1 MSQTALLVIDLQ
13 NDYFPNGKFPLW
25 NTELVLNNVKT
36 LINHANKQQMP
47 ILLVQHISS
56 APKGKAPFFE
66 QGSEGVDI
74 HSDILAIC
82 TNAKIIQKKF
92 ADSFHETNLSSV
104 LSELAI
110 DELLICGMM
119 TQNCVTHTAM
129 SKQAENYK
137 VSVIQ
142 DCCTT
147 TDQMIHNIALN
158 AVGVHIPL
166 VDLAEL
172 L

>member
-1 MSQTALLVIDLQ
+1 MST
-13 NDYFPNGKFPLW
+13 
-25 NTELVLNNVKT
+25 
-36 LINHANKQQMP
+36 
-47 ILLVQHISS
+47 
-56 APKGKAPFFE
+56 
-66 QGSEGVDI
+66 
-74 HSDILAIC
+74 
-82 TNAKIIQKKF
+82 
-92 ADSFHETNLSSV
+92 V

-129 SKQAENYK
+129 SKQAEKYK
-137 VSVIQ
+137 VSIIQ

-158 AVGVHIPL
+158 AVGVRIPL
-166 VDLAEL
+166 VNLAEL